1 MKIFFSRREEDS
13 TPHYLYFADSAGFD
27 PAPKESGV
35 LSVPAVDTFFPQ
47 KNNKTTLAALYLYTA
62 ISTIQQQ

>member
-35 LSVPAVDTFFPQ
+35 LSGPVVDTFSAKKITKQP
-47 KNNKTTLAALYLYTA
+47 
-62 ISTIQQQ
+62 